1 MNGFRRGGTG
11 RDPIGPRRV
20 SGMIGNIL
28 LGVLLV
34 PLGLYL
40 GVRHGGWSWLIL
52 VIGLLLIAVQGLE
65 FYLDPIGG
73 PRRRLRVRRNR

>member
-1 MNGFRRGGTG
+1 MDGFRRGGTG

-20 SGMIGNIL
+20 SGMVGNIL

-34 PLGLYL
+34 PLGLFL
-40 GVRHGGWSWLIL
+40 GVRHGGWSWLML
-52 VIGLLLIAVQGLE
+52 VIGLLLIAVQV
-65 FYLDPIGG
+65 FVFCFDPVGG